1 LTRPRRRSWHGSMPR
16 SIGPLIF
23 ISGGLLL
30 IGGGIA
36 AAVSIGRDPAGAL
49 PPEPALPP
57 ALPPPGPPSSARPS
71 AGPATPAPP
80 AGAPP
85 RPAPA
90 PPASPSPAEVR
101 KWAGSLSP
109 PAPPAAGPSSPAP
122 PSQAKAL
129 PRALRNGD
137 RGADV
142 EGLQRILSELG
153 YTVTVDGR
161 FGPQTATAV
170 KALQKAQGL
179 SQDGI
184 AGPATWTALSTAYA
198 AKLKAAGAI
207 PLGPATA

>member
-1 LTRPRRRSWHGSMPR
+1 MPR